1 MAELPCCILSSSLEA
16 FSGELF
22 CEILCPRA
30 VLEVGLDDLQRAE
43 GGGGGGGEVVGADAA
58 AEFEGERAE
67 GIHEGGWLWLG
78 FVWGEGGW

>member
-1 MAELPCCILSSSLEA
+1 MAA
-16 FSGELF
+16 G
-22 CEILCPRA
+22 R
-30 VLEVGLDDLQRAE
+30 
-43 GGGGGGGEVVGADAA
+43 EVVGADAA